1 MLAIIIKRAKADDQ
15 VGGVVPHLVD
25 GGISIS
31 QYADDTIL
39 FLKHNLEKTQN
50 MKLLLYAFEQ
60 LSGSENQLP

>member
-31 QYADDTIL
+31 QYAADTIL